1 MTNREESVYITI
13 SKAANRAGLESQVVR
28 HCVSVGLV
36 RERLTEEDLAEL
48 RRVRRLTALGVN
60 MPGVEIILRM
70 RRQVLELRAELE
82 RLRVGGGK

>member
-13 SKAANRAGLESQVVR
+13 SKAANRAGLESHVVR

-36 RERLTEEDLAEL
+36 RERLTEEDVAEL

-60 MPGVEIILRM
+60 MPGVEIILHM
-70 RRQVLELRAELE
+70 RRQVLELRTELE
-82 RLRVGGGK
+82 RLKGERIK